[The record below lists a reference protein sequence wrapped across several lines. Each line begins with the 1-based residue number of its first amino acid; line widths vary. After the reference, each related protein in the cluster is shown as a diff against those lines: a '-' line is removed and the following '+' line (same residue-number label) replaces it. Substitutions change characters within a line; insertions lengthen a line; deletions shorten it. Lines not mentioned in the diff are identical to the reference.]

1 MSGVVNTVE
10 DVALVKSNALPL
22 PQDRS
27 AKANNGSSRVDL
39 HRGVRGNGKFVLSDI
54 GCPETNGSV
63 FPIECLEGAMR
74 AMTEA
79 VSRQQRNPHGLAG
92 ACVIGIVSA
101 AIGKGLKTPSHPNK
115 TCPGNVYI
123 LVGTPSGQG
132 KSETLHPILKP
143 LHQYEAELTENWTR
157 NTKPNLEAQER
168 RFKRVIKGLERQ
180 LASPKCKGDPKAI
193 QDQLEEAFRSLDPI
207 AKKLLASPYLIIEN
221 ATSEA
226 TAKLLS
232 LHGECLASISSDARE
247 VIAILSG
254 KYTDGKTDE
263 SVFIKGF
270 GWEEYISHRI
280 TRDPVSLREPCLTC
294 IWLVQPDKI
303 ADVFALRSL
312 TEGGLLPRF
321 LLLMA
326 DYEPQPID
334 RSIPGLSREIE
345 ADWDSLIRDLLEIYR
360 FATTPFMLSPTQEAI
375 TLLDNHCN
383 AIIEAR
389 KSTLREITT
398 FAARWNEQAWR
409 LAVVLHAGR
418 YGKEA
423 HKHAVDVQTAQS
435 AIKLVDWFAE
445 HQKWILNKSDLLAF
459 SKISH
464 RVVALCRTQPD
475 GVTASDLY
483 RQHIVADAEAAHALL
498 KRMQE
503 SDLLDCDERPTPGG
517 GHPMRTYR
525 ERIPTPQQ

>member
-1 MSGVVNTVE
+1 M
-10 DVALVKSNALPL
+10 
-22 PQDRS
+22 
-27 AKANNGSSRVDL
+27 
-39 HRGVRGNGKFVLSDI
+39 
-54 GCPETNGSV
+54 
-63 FPIECLEGAMR
+63 
-74 AMTEA
+74 
-79 VSRQQRNPHGLAG
+79 
-92 ACVIGIVSA
+92 
-101 AIGKGLKTPSHPNK
+101 
-115 TCPGNVYI
+115 
-123 LVGTPSGQG
+123 
-132 KSETLHPILKP
+132 
-143 LHQYEAELTENWTR
+143 
-157 NTKPNLEAQER
+157 
-168 RFKRVIKGLERQ
+168 
-180 LASPKCKGDPKAI
+180 
-193 QDQLEEAFRSLDPI
+193 
-207 AKKLLASPYLIIEN
+207 
-221 ATSEA
+221 
-226 TAKLLS
+226 
-232 LHGECLASISSDARE
+232 
-247 VIAILSG
+247 
-254 KYTDGKTDE
+254 
-263 SVFIKGF
+263 
-270 GWEEYISHRI
+270 
-280 TRDPVSLREPCLTC
+280 
-294 IWLVQPDKI
+294 VQPDKI